1 MHDIHAFKQT
11 MNAIHAN
18 NQTNDKQMNG
28 RMMRSL
34 LLRGPEINDLT
45 KLQVTYNS
53 ITKWLANYPN
63 HLAYLA

>member
-1 MHDIHAFKQT
+1 MTCMYGF
-11 MNAIHAN
+11 

-28 RMMRSL
+28 RMMLSL
-34 LLRGPEINDLT
+34 LLLGPEINDLI